1 MTELR
6 RGYYA
11 RSGWVAHA
19 THQRLVFSYLSK
31 YYEGFF
37 LDYPLIVCL
46 KQLSTIDYQI
56 QLLIAEVNLYEYFP
70 SYISH
75 SDFEQDRSAFKTLY
89 SVPL

>member
-1 MTELR
+1 MTQR
-6 RGYYA
+6 RKACYA

-37 LDYPLIVCL
+37 LDYPLIVCF

-56 QLLIAEVNLYEYFP
+56 
-70 SYISH
+70 
-75 SDFEQDRSAFKTLY
+75 
-89 SVPL
+89 